1 MCELHPKIST
11 MPRPLLTTMADAGVD
26 TSACKDHSVCGA
38 STSAA
43 RKKGDTATEIL
54 KRADWTQT
62 SILHHFLLPGHGW
75 HNIASVER
83 LVLPFWIPGR
93 LRYSVCLLLF
103 ISIVYNVIN
112 SLSILSLMCDIIPY
126 QCRYHADNYTNRS
139 FHLMS
144 WGMKPSLTSKFVKHE
159 SSRSHA
165 DRCSTD
171 VFYSSFFET
180 AECWVSSSLVLPVK
194 KTMNYMSLRRPS
206 GQDRL
211 QMLPHMLV
219 IVRRHC
225 PNRWV
230 NVGEFYGYYD
240 VTLTS
245 RRLLGCW
252 QQCTSTVYP
261 DTLFGKTLHWATGW
275 KGVRFERQLISL
287 QVN

>member
-1 MCELHPKIST
+1 MQWSLST
-11 MPRPLLTTMADAGVD
+11 WGIDICCTKERRHCDRDSEEGWLDTDFYTSSLFNSGTRLTQYSLSRAFGTAVLDSRKV
-26 TSACKDHSVCGA
+26 TLSVC
-38 STSAA
+38 
-43 RKKGDTATEIL
+43 
-54 KRADWTQT
+54 W
-62 SILHHFLLPGHGW
+62 
-75 HNIASVER
+75 
-83 LVLPFWIPGR
+83 
-93 LRYSVCLLLF
+93 LLF
-103 ISIVYNVIN
+103 ISIVYNVIS
-112 SLSILSLMCDIIPY
+112 SLSILSLMCDIIPC

-144 WGMKPSLTSKFVKHE
+144 WGMNPSLTSKFVKHE

-165 DRCSTD
+165 DRCSTE

-180 AECWVSSSLVLPVK
+180 AECWVSSSFVLPVK
-194 KTMNYMSLRRPS
+194 KTMNFMSLRRPS

-219 IVRRHC
+219 IVGRFC
-225 PNRWV
+225 SNRWV
-230 NVGEFYGYYD
+230 NVGEFYRYYD

-261 DTLFGKTLHWATGW
+261 ATLFGETLHWATSR